1 MDIAHVVSTVDRE
14 YILSLRHELHRHPEL
29 AFDLPRTL
37 ALVRRELNKMDI
49 PYTEQYGQSSITAFL
64 NPACKGF
71 SIALRADMD
80 ALPLTEKTGLPFAS
94 ERPGVMHACGHDAHT
109 AMLLGTAKALKAVE
123 KELQCRVVLLFQ
135 ACEEGEFSGARCMV
149 KDGVAELF
157 DVVVGMHVEN
167 WLEHGTVGI
176 CPGVS
181 MAASHPLHIEFFGKT
196 AHATL
201 PQSGVNALAM
211 AVETYEGINRF
222 LATRMNPFDKYV
234 CSVGMLE
241 AGSTDN
247 VIPDYAQMKISLR
260 TFDIHVE
267 QFIVDSIRDIA
278 RCAAE
283 MRGGTIAFHDESKA
297 LPVINDP
304 VVTRHVLDSA
314 ARVLG
319 SEKIV
324 TMPVKL
330 SSEDFSF
337 FSNER
342 PGTFLR
348 LGTRNEAKGCVT
360 LPHNNDFMLDED
372 VLELGSQV
380 CIRFVLDNMG
390 GFDLEEKTEAEQ

>member
-1 MDIAHVVSTVDRE
+1 MDIASVVASVDRE

-29 AFDLPRTL
+29 AFDLPVTL
-37 ALVRRELNKMDI
+37 ALVRRELDRLGI

-64 NPACKGF
+64 NPECKGF

-123 KELQCRVVLLFQ
+123 KELKCRVVLLFQ
-135 ACEEGEFSGARCMV
+135 ACEEGELSGARRMV
-149 KDGVAELF
+149 EDGVAELF

-211 AVETYEGINRF
+211 AVETYEGIDRF
-222 LATRMNPFDKYV
+222 LATRMNPFDQYV

-241 AGSTDN
+241 AGKTDN
-247 VIPDYAQMKISLR
+247 VIPDYAHMKISLR
-260 TFDIHVE
+260 TFDKKVE
-267 QFIVDSIRDIA
+267 AFIVDNIRSIA
-278 RCAAE
+278 RYAAE
-283 MRGGTIAFHDESKA
+283 SRGGTMAFHEEAKA
-297 LPVINDP
+297 LPVVNHP
-304 VVTRHVLDSA
+304 AVTRRVLDSA

-319 SEKIV
+319 QDKVV

-337 FSNER
+337 FADAR
-342 PGTFLR
+342 PGAFLR

-360 LPHNNDFMLDED
+360 LPHNNDFLLDED
-372 VLELGSQV
+372 ALELGSRV
-380 CIRFVLDNMG
+380 CVRFVLDNMG
-390 GFDLEEKTEAEQ
+390 GFDPEEAQA